1 MKKQNA
7 SLIAKMLNK
16 NSQPEQKPVAEE
28 ILMLDARDL
37 VPNPKN
43 KEYSLE
49 DIKKLK

>member
-16 NSQPEQKPVAEE
+16 NSQPEQKTAAEE
-28 ILMLDARDL
+28 ILMLDAREL

-43 KEYSLE
+43 IVWRILSSWLQ
-49 DIKKLK
+49 